1 MSEPARADRTRAPI
15 PAGAVALAALFVAAL
30 VTGQLLAVKVLA
42 LPSPVAVPGAGSTLL
57 VPAGV
62 VAYALTFFAS
72 DCYAELYGKRA
83 AQVVVNVAF
92 LTNFVWLALLA
103 AAIALPGSPAGVD
116 PDAFAS
122 VLAPSGNV
130 VAGSLLAYLVSQNWD
145 VAVFHRLREATDGEY
160 LWLRN
165 VASTASSQLLDTVV
179 FVAVTFSLAPLA
191 FGVGERLPA
200 AALLA
205 LIVGQYVV
213 KLSIA
218 VLDTPLVYAVVRAA
232 RGGAGTRRP
241 TAGD

>member
-1 MSEPARADRTRAPI
+1 MSDPARADRTRASI

-42 LPSPVAVPGAGSTLL
+42 LPSAVAVPGAGSTLL

-92 LTNFVWLALLA
+92 LTNFVWLGLLA
-103 AAIALPGSPAGVD
+103 VAIALPGSPAGVD
-116 PDAFAS
+116 PGAFAS

-145 VAVFHRLREATDGEY
+145 VVVFHRLREATGGEH

-191 FGVGERLPA
+191 LGVGERLPR

-218 VLDTPLVYAVVRAA
+218 VLDTPLVYAAVRAA
-232 RGGAGTRRP
+232 RGGASARRP